1 MSIVQSLA
9 DHFRNGDWPMWPILA
24 ILIVSW
30 GIMIER
36 FIYLRRTAIDKRQL
50 MSLLKSQIMAGNLQG
65 AVKVCSGNAT
75 PLTRIVRAGLTKWT
89 RPDEEVQAAMDEAA
103 LEELPLLEK
112 RTGYLAMLSN
122 LSTLIGLLGT
132 IIGLIHAFSGTAGVD
147 PTMKASLLAKG
158 ISEAMSCTAFGLITG
173 VTALLGYSVLN
184 GWTQNVI
191 DDIHEVSVKIVNL
204 VVGHRSAMRGT

>member
-1 MSIVQSLA
+1 
-9 DHFRNGDWPMWPILA
+9 MWPILA

-36 FIYLRRTAIDKRQL
+36 FIYLRRTAIDKKQL
-50 MSLLKSQIMAGNLQG
+50 MALLRSQIMAGNLQG

-75 PLTRIVRAGLTKWT
+75 PLTRIVRAGLTRWS

-103 LEELPLLEK
+103 LEELPMLEK

-122 LSTLIGLLGT
+122 LATLIGLLGT
-132 IIGLIHAFSGTAGVD
+132 IIGLIHAFAGTAGVD
-147 PTMKASLLAKG
+147 ASMKASLLAKG

-184 GWTQNVI
+184 GWTQNII
-191 DDIHEVSVKIVNL
+191 DDINEVSVKIVNL
-204 VVGHRSAMRGT
+204 VVGHRTAMKGT